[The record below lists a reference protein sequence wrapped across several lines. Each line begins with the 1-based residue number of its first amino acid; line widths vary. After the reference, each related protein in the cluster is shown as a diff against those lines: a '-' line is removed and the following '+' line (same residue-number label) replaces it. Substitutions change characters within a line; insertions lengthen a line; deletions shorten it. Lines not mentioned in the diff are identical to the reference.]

1 MIFTKTAA
9 GNCELSQMNNGAPG
23 RHSVALLKVPF
34 RQKGQKKVLTKGRG
48 SDILPK
54 ASSERHLLKKVLKN
68 LKKGVDKE
76 GEK

>member
-1 MIFTKTAA
+1 M
-9 GNCELSQMNNGAPG
+9 
-23 RHSVALLKVPF
+23 ALLKVPF

-68 LKKGVDKE
+68 LKKGVDK
-76 GEK
+76 GGKK